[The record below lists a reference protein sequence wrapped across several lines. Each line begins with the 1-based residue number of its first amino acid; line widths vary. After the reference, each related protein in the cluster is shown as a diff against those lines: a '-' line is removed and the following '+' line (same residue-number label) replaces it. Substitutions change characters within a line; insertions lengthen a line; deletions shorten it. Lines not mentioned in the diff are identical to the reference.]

1 MSGIIYIVGPY
12 GAGKSTLTDYVLDNL
27 ESIRFLPTYTTRAFR
42 PGENKPRL
50 ETTYVSKDEYQE
62 IRARKKA
69 WDHTEIMGNYY
80 GSDASAIN
88 ADIVQGQWFIVAAPT
103 SIEQLRRM
111 QAYYTGSGKVIYID
125 TDVDIANKRLV
136 ERDGKIV
143 AQQRIND
150 ALQAP
155 EALRTARSNADI
167 IFQPSDNL
175 EDDKKMFFD
184 IVSSIIDDKR

>member
-1 MSGIIYIVGPY
+1 
-12 GAGKSTLTDYVLDNL
+12 
-27 ESIRFLPTYTTRAFR
+27 
-42 PGENKPRL
+42 
-50 ETTYVSKDEYQE
+50 
-62 IRARKKA
+62 
-69 WDHTEIMGNYY
+69 MGNYY
-80 GSDASAIN
+80 GSYASAIH
-88 ADIVQGQWFIVAAPT
+88 ADIEQGQWFIVAAPT